1 MSIEDSR
8 AIGDGLKDNHT
19 LIGLHFENG
28 NEGSM
33 DQMGFVKALDLNEV
47 WMIEMRT
54 HGNYFQICDY

>member
-47 WMIEMRT
+47 IEDD
-54 HGNYFQICDY
+54 GKGIQ